1 MWEWMGYLCAAALLA
16 YHSVFDIKKQYIPGR
31 SLVVGVALSCCWA
44 LARGFGGAALWA
56 ELGAALL
63 PGAVTLALAQ
73 ITREQIGRGDGWEL
87 ILMGNWIGLKD
98 CLLALGVAL
107 LGVFGQRG
115 FTHAGKGRKAYSRG
129 VCALL
134 VGGHGGRAAAPLDM
148 KLCGGVC
155 EKTKEYERLFL
166 CGGGVGAASRA
177 GCISFSNCH
186 TFYTV

>member
-107 LGVFGQRG
+107 LGVFLVS
-115 FTHAGKGRKAYSRG
+115 A
-129 VCALL
+129 ALL
-134 VGGHGGRAAAPLDM
+134 MRGKAGRRTRVAFVPFLWAGTVVAL
-148 KLCGGVC
+148 L
-155 EKTKEYERLFL
+155 RLW
-166 CGGGVGAASRA
+166 
-177 GCISFSNCH
+177 I
-186 TFYTV
+186 